1 MGGSMKP
8 CNYNYNLMGMEML
21 KIFAIETKLDTV
33 FKRNDTLLVSNP
45 LYINDAEV
53 DSRAIL
59 NIIKEKK
66 AEGFTYTIN
75 FFTKT
80 EPFEIL
86 YYYHSNIFRMG
97 IAFFH
102 HIKYR

>member
-1 MGGSMKP
+1 MS
-8 CNYNYNLMGMEML
+8 MEML
-21 KIFAIETKLDTV
+21 KIFAIETKLDSI
-33 FKRNDTLLVSNP
+33 FKRDDTLNVTNP
-45 LYINDAEV
+45 LYINDAEI

-59 NIIKEKK
+59 NIIREKK
-66 AEGFTYTIN
+66 AGGFTYTIN

-80 EPFEIL
+80 EPFETL